1 MRGKHYEFEDLKRE
15 IIDPGLCTH
24 CGLCIEAC
32 PVDVI
37 GTSSPDEGSLPEL
50 IGPCPACDICVEICP
65 GKTVDYEGMRE
76 AHIEDESAV
85 DEYLGAYRNIY
96 LGHALDPDVRASGS
110 SGGVITALLL
120 HAKETDKVDGALV
133 LTEEE
138 DRPYQFRSKIV
149 ETEAEIR
156 KAAQSKYVIPGHMGA
171 ADVTSYRKRLA
182 YVGLPCQIHGLKKL
196 EAIRP
201 NWTRQLEYVIGLYCG
216 DTLYFSATAAL
227 FKRFG
232 IKDYG
237 AIESVRYRE
246 GEWPG
251 NFQVSLKDGR
261 DFSISKYTFNYL
273 SFLYDVDRCHVCTD
287 ITAEFADISVGDG
300 WKYEGRAPDGGWS
313 IIVTRNAKGDEL
325 VRAAVENGDLH
336 VEEVSIHDAVR
347 MHAHSLDNKKVGS
360 LLRIENRKRAGKA
373 VPEYGLPTPNV
384 GIKRRLGERAVAAVI
399 ATMRSYPVRTTLNHL
414 PLPWLEAFTYRLRE
428 VWKWWSK
435 QNLKANT
442 RGRESR
448 TDAADLIQIGAPLTK
463 ETVT

>member
-1 MRGKHYEFEDLKRE
+1 MRGKYYEFEDLKRE

-37 GTSSPDEGSLPEL
+37 GTSAPAEGSLPEL
-50 IGPCPACDICVEICP
+50 IGECPACDICVEICP
-65 GKTVDYEGMRE
+65 GKTVDFPALRE
-76 AHIEDESAV
+76 AHMEAES
-85 DEYLGAYRNIY
+85 DFSDYLGTYCKIY
-96 LGHALDPDVRASGS
+96 LGHALDLDVRASGS

-149 ETEAEIR
+149 ETDEEIR
-156 KAAQSKYVIPGHMGA
+156 KAAQSKYVIPGHMGT
-171 ADVTSYRKRLA
+171 ADVTDYRKRLA
-182 YVGLPCQIHGLKKL
+182 YVGLPCQIHGIKKL
-196 EAIRP
+196 ENIRP
-201 NWTRQLEYVIGLYCG
+201 SWTRQFEYTIGLYCG

-232 IKDYG
+232 IKDYSQ
-237 AIESVRYRE
+237 IESVRYRE

-251 NFQVSLKDGR
+251 SFEVRLKDGR

-300 WKYEGRAPDGGWS
+300 WKYESSRPDGGWS
-313 IIVTRNAKGDEL
+313 IIVTRNQRGEEL
-325 VRAAVENGDLH
+325 VQSAIENGDLF
-336 VEEVSIHDAVR
+336 VEEVDIHDAVK
-347 MHAHSLDNKKVGS
+347 MHAHSLDNKKIGS
-360 LLRIENRKRAGKA
+360 MLRIENRQKSGKP
-373 VPEYGLPTPNV
+373 VPDYGLPTPNV
-384 GIKRRLGERAVAAVI
+384 GIKRRLGERAVAFVI
-399 ATMRSYPVRTTLNHL
+399 ATIRSLPMRTMLNHL

-428 VWKWWSK
+428 IWKWWSK
-435 QNLKANT
+435 SNLKT
-442 RGRESR
+442 EVH
-448 TDAADLIQIGAPLTK
+448 TDATDLLQIGTAVPK
-463 ETVT
+463 ETVS